1 MFTNFPRMSGNFLGK
16 LGTFRGKF
24 SNFRRKFGNINGK
37 FGNFPEKLGH
47 FPGKFRNIPG
57 TEAIILANYFI
68 LELILSFVF
77 AHILVFPLF
86 RPQVRE
92 KNDVADRVAVG

>member
-1 MFTNFPRMSGNFLGK
+1 MFGNFLGK

-24 SNFRRKFGNINGK
+24 SNFRRK

-77 AHILVFPLF
+77 AHILVFPF
-86 RPQVRE
+86 FGPQVRE
-92 KNDVADRVAVG
+92 KNDVADRVAVS